1 MALLLNTALLF
12 MHNNMATSMDTMPN
26 NCIVLVVVGF
36 LMFQKK
42 KKSTKKR
49 TVCCQWRQALRPA
62 VSKLWLVGQIP
73 FACFYLALGRLLVTL
88 I

>member
-42 KKSTKKR
+42 KKAQKN
-49 TVCCQWRQALRPA
+49 ALCAASGDKPLDQRSPNCGWWA
-62 VSKLWLVGQIP
+62 KSHS
-73 FACFYLALGRLLVTL
+73 LAF